1 MMLGLST
8 GFAGWTAKVVTAGQ
22 VRIGFTIAKT
32 AAETAKDDA

>member
-8 GFAGWTAKVVTAGQ
+8 CLAGWTAKVVAAGQ

-32 AAETAKDDA
+32 AKEVDDA